1 MRNTLLA
8 FAVLLGAAVNA
19 QAEVLEVPDMPS
31 TSSVST
37 PARGQS
43 MASVSRD
50 FGEPEMRHPAAG
62 GGSRLHPPITR
73 WDYPAFSVFFERDTV
88 IDIVVKGAQMP
99 ISNLDELKAASP

>member
-8 FAVLLGAAVNA
+8 FAVLLGAAA
-19 QAEVLEVPDMPS
+19 GAHAEVLEVPEMPS
-31 TSSVST
+31 SSSVST

-43 MASVSRD
+43 MASVTRD
-50 FGEPEMRHPAAG
+50 FGEPETRHAPAG

-88 IDIVVKGAQMP
+88 IDIVIKGAQMP